1 MFPRWR
7 TMGNPFSDTL
17 GVAILLLPISF
28 SYREL
33 KNFIGSNSIKK
44 ITDSKDMT
52 RFNLDQPV
60 H

>member
-1 MFPRWR
+1 
-7 TMGNPFSDTL
+7 MGNPFSDTL

-28 SYREL
+28 SFREL